1 MSNFTQRG
9 TTWEGTTLGRGG
21 LMSAQLNIQTAAF
34 TETGN
39 RLFYKKSG
47 YEISVYLPSFLR
59 NIKLLKPADIY
70 ASLDVWIQIFIIWIK
85 KKSR

>member
-1 MSNFTQRG
+1 MSNFIQRG

-47 YEISVYLPSFLR
+47 YEISVYLPS
-59 NIKLLKPADIY
+59 I
-70 ASLDVWIQIFIIWIK
+70 
-85 KKSR
+85 